1 MLFTGETE
9 RSIDEKSR
17 ISIPA
22 EMRAGFTSGIVYASP
37 GGNNSIWLSPE
48 ETFEQKAS
56 SLGQSLYPDED
67 EMDFEQILFSQ
78 SRRLEIDKQG
88 RIRLPDALLELA
100 EIQGQAYVI
109 GVGDH
114 LEILNHSVWEKKRES
129 NLAKLRDIMKRA
141 RSKGNRGSNNS

>member
-22 EMRAGFTSGIVYASP
+22 EMRTAFSSGIVYASP
-37 GGNNSIWLSPE
+37 GGNDSIWLSPE
-48 ETFEQKAS
+48 GTFEQKAS
-56 SLGQSLYPDED
+56 LLGQSLYPDED
-67 EMDFEQILFSQ
+67 MMDFEQIYFSQ

-88 RIRLPDALLELA
+88 RIRLPETLLEKA
-100 EIQGQAYVI
+100 EIHGQAYVI

-114 LEILNHSVWEKKRES
+114 LEILNHSAWEKKREA
-129 NLAKLRDIMKRA
+129 NLSKLREIMKRL
-141 RSKGNRGSNNS
+141 RSKDSGSPNS